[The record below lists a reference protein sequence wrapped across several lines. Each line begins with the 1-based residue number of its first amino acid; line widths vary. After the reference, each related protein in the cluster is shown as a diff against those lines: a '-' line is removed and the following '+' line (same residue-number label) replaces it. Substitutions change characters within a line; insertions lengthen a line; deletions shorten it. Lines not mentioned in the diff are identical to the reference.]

1 MPVTCLT
8 TMITMRPPSGL
19 GTKPTV
25 GFFLH
30 LWYLLSTSVP
40 FSLGASE
47 DTLVES
53 RYPKW
58 RKKPTVGLVPRPEG
72 GHMVIM
78 VVRQV
83 TGISL

>member
-1 MPVTCLT
+1 MRNKQGYKLMPVTCLT
-8 TMITMRPPSGL
+8 TMITMCPPSGL

-47 DTLVES
+47 DTLKE
-53 RYPKW
+53 
-58 RKKPTVGLVPRPEG
+58 GELVLRHQEVVATLSCG
-72 GHMVIM
+72 G
-78 VVRQV
+78 
-83 TGISL
+83 